1 MHPPISHWIFKSLLG
16 LKIQQWHRL
25 KWKRYRASA
34 DWREKR
40 HISLSDCQP
49 ARLLTSSPSCWWTAL
64 LLLSVLPAQEAWHHT
79 NPLLCALL
87 THTHTHTHTRTCT
100 RTRTHTHTHTTTQEG
115 VALTI
120 IYNEG
125 WLSDVSS
132 QGSSWFLDT
141 VIFFKLC
148 AEIDCRRCSS
158 CIFDSIW

>member
-1 MHPPISHWIFKSLLG
+1 MHPLSHTEYLKSSLE

-64 LLLSVLPAQEAWHHT
+64 LPLSVLPAQEAWQHT
-79 NPLLCALL
+79 NPLLRTLFTHTHTC
-87 THTHTHTHTRTCT
+87 THTHTHS
-100 RTRTHTHTHTTTQEG
+100 RTHTQEG

-120 IYNEG
+120 TYNEG
-125 WLSDVSS
+125 WLSVVSS
-132 QGSSWFLDT
+132 RGTSWFLNT

-148 AEIDCRRCSS
+148 TQRDSRRCLS
-158 CIFDSIW
+158 CIYGNIG